1 MSNLVQTRCVRNA
14 AKSSVAAHALS
25 SSTIPIRFQ
34 DGGGV
39 GDDDNFD
46 NDYDNVDDD
55 YDDQHPHNLPAVRF
69 VSGARMLV
77 MMTTTLTKMTITPT
91 FW

>member
-1 MSNLVQTRCVRNA
+1 MQTRCARNA

-55 YDDQHPHNLPAVRF
+55 YDDQHPHNLPVRF
-69 VSGARMLV
+69 VSGPGMLL
-77 MMTTTLTKMTITPT
+77 MTTTLTKMTITPT